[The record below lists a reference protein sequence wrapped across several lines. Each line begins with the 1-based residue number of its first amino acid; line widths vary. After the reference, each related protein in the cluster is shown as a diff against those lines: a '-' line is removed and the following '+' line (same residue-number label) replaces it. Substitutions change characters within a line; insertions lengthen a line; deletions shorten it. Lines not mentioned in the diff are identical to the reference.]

1 MDLIII
7 DDHQIVRDGLK
18 AMLLG
23 YPEYSVKSEAAS
35 AAEAIQ
41 KLKSIEVDLAFVDLR
56 LPDLNGA
63 LLIKELLSVQPSL
76 KCILLTAE
84 PNALDLE
91 RAKMAGA
98 LGFLTKN
105 IDAEE
110 YIRAL
115 SAVSRGERY
124 VSQEFSNYMLDENHQ
139 LSIRELEVLQL
150 IADGLPYKQIAGELG
165 ISARTVETHKNNCLS
180 KLGVGTPIEMV
191 RKALILGLI
200 KG

>member
-1 MDLIII
+1 MDLLII

-150 IADGLPYKQIAGELG
+150 IADGLPYKQIAGELE

-191 RKALILGLI
+191 KKALILGLI

>member
-1 MDLIII
+1 MDLLII
-7 DDHQIVRDGLK
+7 DDHQIVRNGLK

-23 YPEYSVKSEAAS
+23 YPEYNVKSEAAS
-35 AAEAIQ
+35 AAEAIE
-41 KLKSIEVDLAFVDLR
+41 KLKLITVDLAFVDLR

-115 SAVSRGERY
+115 SAVANGKRY

-150 IADGLPYKQIAGELG
+150 IANGLPYKQIAGELE

-191 RKALILGLI
+191 KKALKLGLI